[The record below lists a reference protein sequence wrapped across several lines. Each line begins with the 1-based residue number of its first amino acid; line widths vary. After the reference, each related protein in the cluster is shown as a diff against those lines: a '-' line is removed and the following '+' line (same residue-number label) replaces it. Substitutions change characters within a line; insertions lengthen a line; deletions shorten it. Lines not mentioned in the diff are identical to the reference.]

1 LLFDNILQPLLLSV
15 LAGLATGIGGLLI
28 LFLGKIEERFLGLL
42 MGFAGGV
49 MLTVS
54 FLELFTEAVDI
65 SGMMWSVVF
74 FALGAIAMMV
84 LDQILPH
91 MEFGEWE
98 KGVKDREIM
107 NSGLTVALGMSLHN
121 LPEGLVVSAGFV
133 HAPSL
138 GIFVALMIAL
148 HNIPEGIATVMPLMS
163 AGMSKGRAVAIAT
176 LSGLMEPI
184 GALLG
189 LIILMFAGGSGL
201 VSGFGLA
208 FAAGVMTNV
217 TIDELIPVA
226 HSFCKPIHKHY
237 VSGGVL
243 IGILFAQIIRLI
255 FL

>member
-1 LLFDNILQPLLLSV
+1 MQFENILQPIILSI
-15 LAGLATGIGGLLI
+15 LAGLATGIGGLIVLI
-28 LFLGKIEERFLGLL
+28 LRRVEERFLGFL

-65 SGMMWSVVF
+65 SGMVWAVAF
-74 FALGAIAMMV
+74 FAVGAALMMFIDHV
-84 LDQILPH
+84 LPH
-91 MEFGEWE
+91 VEFGVWE
-98 KGVKDREIM
+98 DGIKDREM
-107 NSGLTVALGMSLHN
+107 LNSGLKVALGMSLHN
-121 LPEGLVVSAGFV
+121 LPEGLVVTAGFV

-138 GIFVALMIAL
+138 GLFVALMIAL
-148 HNIPEGIATVMPLMS
+148 HNIPEGIATVTPLMK
-163 AGMSKGRAVAIAT
+163 AGMRRGRAVAIAT

-184 GALLG
+184 GALIG
-189 LIILMFAGGSGL
+189 LALLLSAGGGAV

-226 HSFCKPIHKHY
+226 HEFCKPVYKHY

-243 IGILFAQIIRLI
+243 IGVVFAQILRLV
-255 FL
+255 F

>member
-1 LLFDNILQPLLLSV
+1 VQFDNIIEPLVLSI
-15 LAGLATGIGGLLI
+15 LAGSATGIGGLI
-28 LFLGKIEERFLGLL
+28 VLFLGKIEERFLGLL

-49 MLTVS
+49 MLCVS

-65 SGMMWSVVF
+65 CGMAWSVIF
-74 FALGAIAMMV
+74 FAVGASLMMA
-84 LDQILPH
+84 LDFLMPH
-91 MEFGEWE
+91 IEFGVWE
-98 KGVKDREIM
+98 DGIENKQM
-107 NSGLTVALGMSLHN
+107 LNSGLVVALGMSLHN

-148 HNIPEGIATVMPLMS
+148 HNIPEGIATVTPLIA
-163 AGMSKGRAVAIAT
+163 AGMKKWRAVTIAT

-184 GALLG
+184 GALIG
-189 LIILMFAGGSGL
+189 LIILLYAGGGAV

-226 HSFCKPIHKHY
+226 HSLCKPIYKHY

-243 IGILFAQIIRLI
+243 IGILFAQILRLV
-255 FL
+255 F